1 MNLFSCVMLCLLALR
16 EDQLFSGCEI
26 RVDDTSQMSK
36 QEKNR
41 LPCHYLP
48 RPAFAQ
54 QRIIPQSTE
63 HHQCTCTNLWHPL
76 SMLTSGGRPDTFDYT
91 GINVTA
97 QGLGGQIEQ
106 LWSDSIERN
115 NTLVN
120 VALLDAPIV
129 CQPLSNLNPQIQMQ
143 CITERT
149 PKH

>member
-1 MNLFSCVMLCLLALR
+1 MLCLLALR

-63 HHQCTCTNLWHPL
+63 HRQCTCTNLWHPL

-91 GINVTA
+91 GINVIA
-97 QGLGGQIEQ
+97 LAEGGLSSNDDGQTHQ
-106 LWSDSIERN
+106 RGN
-115 NTLVN
+115 NTLISCRISKKGGPFGIF
-120 VALLDAPIV
+120 LIL
-129 CQPLSNLNPQIQMQ
+129 
-143 CITERT
+143 
-149 PKH
+149 